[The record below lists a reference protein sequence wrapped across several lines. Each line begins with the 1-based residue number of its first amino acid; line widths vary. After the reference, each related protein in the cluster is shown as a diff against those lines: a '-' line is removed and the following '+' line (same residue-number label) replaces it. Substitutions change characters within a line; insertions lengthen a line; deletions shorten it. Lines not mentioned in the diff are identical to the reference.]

1 MQAGGDDTMRNE
13 AVAPSE
19 MKQRLSTRG
28 RACTLHVNTNK
39 KAAVGRLQSDISNM
53 RYEREK

>member
-1 MQAGGDDTMRNE
+1 MRNE